1 MESNECYRA
10 ICQHMHKDKDCPECA
25 CTVFVD
31 PSQMPEN
38 LRRGLATICV
48 NCNCIFGYHYNRG
61 RKGSDCNACSI
72 NGKSCI
78 GFSPK
83 VAEIELPIKV
93 GYKFVLKHSHVHGKV
108 TNIDGKNVTIQL
120 ETGTSTTLSYGDLD
134 KNSKPDDPITKYL
147 IDTP

>member
-1 MESNECYRA
+1 MDTNKCYRA
-10 ICQHMHKDKDCPECA
+10 MCQHIHKDKDCPECT
-25 CTVFVD
+25 CTVFIDSAYMSKVLD
-31 PSQMPEN
+31 
-38 LRRGLATICV
+38 TICT
-48 NCNCIFGYHYNRG
+48 NCNCIYGAHYNRG
-61 RKGSDCNACSI
+61 RKGADCLTCDLANTPC
-72 NGKSCI
+72 K

-108 TNIDGKNVTIQL
+108 IKINGKDITIRL
-120 ETGTSTTLSYGDLD
+120 ENGTSTTLSYSDLD